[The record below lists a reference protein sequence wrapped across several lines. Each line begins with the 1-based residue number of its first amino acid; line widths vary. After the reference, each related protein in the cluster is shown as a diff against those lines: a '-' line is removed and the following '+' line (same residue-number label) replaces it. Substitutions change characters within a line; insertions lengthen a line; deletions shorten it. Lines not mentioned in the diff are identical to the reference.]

1 MQGDIGMAGEPGYP
15 GALGMKGEKGLPGAP
30 GPRVS
35 SNIQIL
41 LSPFYQKLLSN

>member
-1 MQGDIGMAGEPGYP
+1 MKGDIGMAGEPGYP

-35 SNIQIL
+35 SNIQIM
-41 LSPFYQKLLSN
+41 LSPF